1 MDRREFIMG
10 GTAAAAIGASTPE
23 ALAHGRG
30 KRRGVGDA
38 EAKYLVLACDGGGMR
53 GYLSSLIL
61 QALGWDLDIFGAN
74 NSNVDLYAG
83 TSTGGL
89 IALALAYGKS
99 VDDVVSLYQ
108 NSGAQIFTPLTGQ
121 AICVLS
127 LSQALKSATASMTG
141 LWQALFNNTGATSVR
156 SVVEN
161 FIPDNPS
168 LGSLPNKVLVT
179 TFQLAAQVESGTS
192 WNPLV
197 IDNFSDASGG
207 STQLYDA
214 ALSTSAAPVY
224 FPPYSHPK
232 FGWCSDGGLFANN
245 PAPQAVARLI
255 ETGVPISNIS
265 LLSVGT
271 GFTNASLTVSRIT
284 RLCYGLKKWAWI
296 EKSGPTP
303 PMAILNALMDGV
315 SATNDYLCSQLL
327 GSRYLRINPALP
339 KSVALDDYSP
349 ATMQMFEDT
358 ANGFINSSAWT
369 QVSDWVQTNFQK

>member
-1 MDRREFIMG
+1 MDRREFILG
-10 GTAAAAIGASTPE
+10 STAAAAIATSSPD
-23 ALAHGRG
+23 ALALRC
-30 KRRGVGDA
+30 KRPGGVGDGSG
-38 EAKYLVLACDGGGMR
+38 KYLVLACDGGGMR

-61 QALGWDLDIFGAN
+61 QALSQDIDVFGTN
-74 NSNVDLYAG
+74 NSNIDLYAG

-99 VDDVVSLYQ
+99 IDDVVDLYR
-108 NSGAQIFTPLTGQ
+108 NSGAQIFTPLKTQ
-121 AICVLS
+121 AICALS
-127 LSQALKSATASMTG
+127 LSQTLKNATASFAG
-141 LWQALFNNTGATSVR
+141 LWQTLFNNTGSTSVR
-156 SVVEN
+156 SVVED
-161 FIPDNPS
+161 FIPGNPA
-168 LGSLPNKVLVT
+168 LDSLPNKVLVT
-179 TFQLAAQVESGTS
+179 TFQLAAQLENGTS

-197 IDNFSDASGG
+197 IDNLSGG
-207 STQLYDA
+207 NGSSTQLYDA

-255 ETGVPISNIS
+255 ESGVPIANIS

-271 GFTNASLTVSRIT
+271 GITNASISVSRIT

-296 EKSGPTP
+296 EQNGPTP
-303 PMAILNALMDGV
+303 PMAILNSIMDGV

-327 GSRYLRINPALP
+327 GSRYLRINPVLP

-358 ANGFINSSAWT
+358 ANDFAHSSAWA
-369 QVSDWVQTNFQK
+369 QVHDWVETNFHK

>member
-1 MDRREFIMG
+1 MDRREFILG
-10 GTAAAAIGASTPE
+10 STAAVAVGANTSE
-23 ALAHGRG
+23 ALAL
-30 KRRGVGDA
+30 KRRRRGGVGDT
-38 EAKYLVLACDGGGMR
+38 EAKYLVLTCDGGGMR

-61 QALGWDLDIFGAN
+61 QALGQDLDIFGSN
-74 NSNVDLYAG
+74 NGNIDLYAG

-99 VDDVVSLYQ
+99 VDDVVSLYR

-127 LSQALKSATASMTG
+127 LSQTLRAATTGISG

-156 SVVEN
+156 SVVED
-161 FIPDNPS
+161 FIPGNPS

-179 TFQLAAQVESGTS
+179 TFQLAAQLDTGTS

-197 IDNFSDASGG
+197 IDNLSGGNGG

-245 PAPQAVARLI
+245 PAPQAIARLI

-271 GFTNASLTVSRIT
+271 GFTNASLSVSRVT

-296 EKSGPTP
+296 EQNGPTP
-303 PMAILNALMDGV
+303 PMAILNSIMDGV

-327 GSRYLRINPALP
+327 GDRYLRINPVLP

-358 ANGFINSSAWT
+358 ANSFINSSAWS
-369 QVSDWVQTNFQK
+369 QVADWAQANFQK